1 MIKFKTDSTKLNM
14 SHTVIWI
21 VTLILVIFLVI
32 ISCYYFYKCSSNL
45 SRRQILVGVDNQGNH
60 IILERIDPVT
70 LQNTIHSLQ
79 ENFERPY
86 EMVENEDPE
95 KTCSICLDEIG
106 ETECKLKCGHGYHFN
121 CIRQWAYVERKNSCP
136 QCREAIIEINI

>member
-1 MIKFKTDSTKLNM
+1 MN
-14 SHTVIWI
+14 
-21 VTLILVIFLVI
+21 
-32 ISCYYFYKCSSNL
+32 
-45 SRRQILVGVDNQGNH
+45 
-60 IILERIDPVT
+60 
-70 LQNTIHSLQ
+70 
-79 ENFERPY
+79 
-86 EMVENEDPE
+86 MVENEDPE